1 MNKVIIGVVVG
12 LAVVGGGLLYVMSQ
26 NSVKKTP
33 TPTTSSQST
42 TKSTTATEE
51 TAAVQPSESTVEP
64 AATIT
69 ITDDGYTPNKVTVKN
84 GSVIKV
90 VNNSS
95 QKSMF
100 SSDPHPSHT
109 KNDELNQS
117 TIVPGSSQT
126 FKVTR
131 TGTYGFHDH
140 LKSNFEG
147 TLIVE

>member
-1 MNKVIIGVVVG
+1 MNKAIIGLVLGVLVI
-12 LAVVGGGLLYVMSQ
+12 GGGALVLMSKDANKQ
-26 NSVKKTP
+26 TP
-33 TPTTSSQST
+33 TPTTSSQATTESST
-42 TKSTTATEE
+42 TSEE
-51 TAAVQPSESTVEP
+51 SAVQPTDSTAEP
-64 AATIT
+64 AVTIT

-84 GSVIKV
+84 GAVIKV

-109 KNDELNQS
+109 KNDELNQQ